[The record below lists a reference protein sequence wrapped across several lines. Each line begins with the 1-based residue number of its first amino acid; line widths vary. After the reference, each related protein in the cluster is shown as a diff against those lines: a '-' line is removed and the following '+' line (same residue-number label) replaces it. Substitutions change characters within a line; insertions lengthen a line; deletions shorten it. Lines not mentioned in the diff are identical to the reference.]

1 MPDWYRDHNISPEAA
16 GDDAYLGWAQDNG
29 LRVDAAGNVTDP
41 AEDPR
46 PAAGWQ
52 RRDDGTSF
60 WVEDDDV
67 TFTGDPCT
75 PGGLDT
81 WDF

>member
-16 GDDAYLGWAQDNG
+16 GEDAYLGWAQASG

-46 PAAGWQ
+46 PAGGIADPHHFEGYW
-52 RRDDGTSF
+52 DEDEDEFEGYWDEDEDEDGPF
-60 WVEDDDV
+60 
-67 TFTGDPCT
+67 
-75 PGGLDT
+75 
-81 WDF
+81 